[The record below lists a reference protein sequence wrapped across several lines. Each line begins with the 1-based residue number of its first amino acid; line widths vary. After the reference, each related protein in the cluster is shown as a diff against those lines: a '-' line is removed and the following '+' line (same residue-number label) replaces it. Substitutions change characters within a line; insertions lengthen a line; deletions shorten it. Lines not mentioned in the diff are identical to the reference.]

1 MVDALQIIE
10 KQSGF
15 LRLVLYLNINGE
27 KPLTTILDETGIP
40 VHQLYRSIEKG
51 KDIGLIGT
59 RIDSTSYPNR
69 NMVKLTEKG
78 RKMGEKISEM
88 LEILNSD

>member
-1 MVDALQIIE
+1 MADPCIIE
-10 KQSGF
+10 QWVCYIS
-15 LRLVLYLNINGE
+15 
-27 KPLTTILDETGIP
+27 
-40 VHQLYRSIEKG
+40 
-51 KDIGLIGT
+51 
-59 RIDSTSYPNR
+59 SYPNR